1 MNKVAAPPYKLQRDE
16 APGDPLKFD
25 SLDGP
30 GSMLTFFQVL
40 PMIFFVGNPRN
51 FVGLI
56 YGIAKPFL
64 CALNCLVGRAGC
76 GDTAGHV

>member
-30 GSMLTFFQVL
+30 GSFCFEV
-40 PMIFFVGNPRN
+40 
-51 FVGLI
+51 
-56 YGIAKPFL
+56 
-64 CALNCLVGRAGC
+64 
-76 GDTAGHV
+76 